1 MNARTESADGGMG
14 ELRDAIA
21 GLTERLQAVEASVG
35 ADGPGLEDDERS
47 IIAVTKLKGLC
58 VHGGRI
64 FTHETGYCG
73 KGTLSTDR
81 SVLYVPT
88 PAVEANRELP
98 AEDIECLFTPLG
110 NRQRVILLRALSR
123 ETPPLFPRARACD
136 DGTLHTHG
144 LWYLFIIGIRYSRI
158 LIPIDIPP
166 SLGLSLTQ
174 LSLGD
179 RWAWTRAPRAASFPS
194 RRGSLSRARS
204 ACGGPPTT
212 EATMTGDARDL
223 ASLAGARAT

>member
-123 ETPPLFPRARACD
+123 ETPMGSGALRDATGLTEGQFYHHM
-136 DGTLHTHG
+136 GELHAQG
-144 LWYLFIIGIRYSRI
+144 YASKSGQDRY
-158 LIPIDIPP
+158 
-166 SLGLSLTQ
+166 Q
-174 LSLGD
+174 LSDKGKVMLVV
-179 RWAWTRAPRAASFPS
+179 AEVLAA
-194 RRGSLSRARS
+194 
-204 ACGGPPTT
+204 
-212 EATMTGDARDL
+212 DL
-223 ASLAGARAT
+223 ATPA